1 MGGHPG
7 AADMSDMSDINP
19 DPAMAVAVTAALLDA
34 GRVAAAIGHGS
45 ALLAGAALLAT
56 LPASGTTR
64 LCCGLALALWPVS
77 GWLALRVALDARLFA
92 TLDADEASFT
102 RFDACLPALSFRE
115 PDEARHAGTCEGPVE
130 ITSSTWVFHSPHEG
144 HLPIHFGA
152 DAPQF

>member
-1 MGGHPG
+1 MGRHPG
-7 AADMSDMSDINP
+7 AADMSDMSDIDP

-102 RFDACLPALSFRE
+102 RFDACLPALGLYPSQPGPRPLPLRCRGALRLWRSLLAVAGVQFALVLVAAL
-115 PDEARHAGTCEGPVE
+115 ARH
-130 ITSSTWVFHSPHEG
+130 
-144 HLPIHFGA
+144 
-152 DAPQF
+152 

>member
-1 MGGHPG
+1 
-7 AADMSDMSDINP
+7 MSDMSDIDP

-102 RFDACLPALSFRE
+102 RFDACLPARGRSIIAPTTTGSRTV
-115 PDEARHAGTCEGPVE
+115 PP
-130 ITSSTWVFHSPHEG
+130 SSTRCTSATNVSRSAIRCFSR
-144 HLPIHFGA
+144 
-152 DAPQF
+152 